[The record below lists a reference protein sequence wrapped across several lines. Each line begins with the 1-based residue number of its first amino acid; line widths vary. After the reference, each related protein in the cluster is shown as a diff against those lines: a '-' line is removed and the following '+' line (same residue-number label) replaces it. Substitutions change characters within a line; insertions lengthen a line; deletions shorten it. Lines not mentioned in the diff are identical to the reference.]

1 MRTPTSQN
9 IAGVHRP
16 KGCDLAD
23 VNNIILT
30 IDLATA
36 ARKGRAMSGFKLGK

>member
-9 IAGVHRP
+9 IAGMTIAL

-30 IDLATA
+30 IDPLHQ
-36 ARKGRAMSGFKLGK
+36 LHGKVER